1 MIHRKNM
8 EFEIFHAIIHF
19 HSSIITTTT
28 VYNTRVLHRA
38 SIDGEEEGSKAD
50 EDEGENDEVAKRLD
64 VRQYNDQG
72 ELHHVHEHVE
82 RVLDAV
88 HDATFSLLHGL
99 LE

>member
-1 MIHRKNM
+1 MIQRKNM
-8 EFEIFHAIIHF
+8 VFEIFHAIIQF

-28 VYNTRVLHRA
+28 VCNARVLHRA
-38 SIDGEEEGSKAD
+38 SIDGEEEGSEAD
-50 EDEGENDEVAKRLD
+50 EDEGEDDEVAKRLD

-72 ELHHVHEHVE
+72 ELHHFHEHVE

-88 HDATFSLLHGL
+88 HDATFSLLHCL